1 MRSTRI
7 LNSMLALAAGFCLT
21 ISAFAQDRTT
31 TRTDTQDQTTQPV
44 TQTSHANQTTDQT
57 RQMRITPGQ
66 KQKITGVIV
75 KRDPDSSIIRDQAGM
90 EVTVNLN
97 NTTRVTERK
106 SNPFRRA
113 KNYDTTALLR
123 GLQIEAEGRGDNSG
137 ALNADKIKFT
147 DDEFRVARSIET
159 RVTPGEGRVTDAET
173 RLTSA
178 EQNAQRL
185 SGQIDEL
192 GQVTT
197 GLKEDIN
204 AVQNTANAAMAGVNA
219 TNERISMLD
228 DYEARQNMAVNFKV
242 GSAVL
247 SPEAKASLDQIATQA
262 MNEKAFIIQVTGF
275 ASADGNE
282 EMNRRLS
289 QRRADAVVRYLV
301 ENHNI
306 PLRRIITPF
315 GYGEANP
322 VADNTTREGRE
333 QNRRVE
339 VAILVNKGLTA
350 PAPATTGAAETSSDT
365 TRARTANPRP

>member
-1 MRSTRI
+1 
-7 LNSMLALAAGFCLT
+7 
-21 ISAFAQDRTT
+21 
-31 TRTDTQDQTTQPV
+31 
-44 TQTSHANQTTDQT
+44 
-57 RQMRITPGQ
+57 MRITPGQ

-192 GQVTT
+192 GQATT
-197 GLKEDIN
+197 GLKENIN

-315 GYGEANP
+315 GCGEANP
-322 VADNTTREGRE
+322 VADNATREGRE

-339 VAILVNKGLTA
+339 VSILVNKGLTA
-350 PAPATTGAAETSSDT
+350 PAPTTGAAETSSDT